1 MWWKVNLFND
11 RVRHVLLF
19 CCHVVID
26 ALIVEILLNRGCKN
40 KSVFA
45 HLTPC
50 PACSQQEGANSSF
63 KVYVWFGPKTG
74 IESPIVFVVHT
85 RISLDRE
92 GDWAEYAD
100 GGQRTT
106 PIWGLPAYK
115 GGDSSEQ
122 IPLETSCPSQG
133 GNCPIVFRPLPNLSS
148 RFILVHCTFS
158 ILHDKM

>member
-1 MWWKVNLFND
+1 MIKSVMFY
-11 RVRHVLLF
+11 
-19 CCHVVID
+19 CSVVID
-26 ALIVEILLNRGCKN
+26 ALMVEILLNRGCKN
-40 KSVFA
+40 KSTSA

-50 PACSQQEGANSSF
+50 LACSQREGRICFPSLGF
-63 KVYVWFGPKTG
+63 VWSKKGK
-74 IESPIVFVVHT
+74 SLIVFVVHVHT

-133 GNCPIVFRPLPNLSS
+133 GNCPIVFRPLPNLCS